1 MYMVKVYEFKEAR
14 KARVELDG
22 TTLRIQRVGFMS
34 SLDYWFNGDVTFDV
48 LDLIGME
55 IKEPGFSN
63 GFIHFILPG
72 SYSSIGGSLL
82 IALNDKNAVIFTDA
96 EYGMIQELKKNIDD
110 LRALED
116 KRKREAAKIQVDAE
130 IERQEWLLST
140 GRIPLEEFTEKKKT
154 LLEYRRINT

>member
-1 MYMVKVYEFKEAR
+1 MVKVYEFKEAR
-14 KARVELDG
+14 KTRVELDG
-22 TTLRIQRVGFMS
+22 TTLRIRRVGFMS

-48 LDLIGME
+48 LELLGME
-55 IKEPGFSN
+55 IKEPGFSS

-72 SYSSIGGSLL
+72 RCSSVGGSLL
-82 IALNDKNAVIFTDA
+82 LALNDKHAVIFTDT

-140 GRIPLEEFTEKKKT
+140 GRITLEEFTEKKKT

>member
-1 MYMVKVYEFKEAR
+1 MAKVYEFKGAR
-14 KARVELDG
+14 KTRVELNG

-48 LDLIGME
+48 LDLIGIE

-82 IALNDKNAVIFTDA
+82 LALNDKNAVIFTDD
-96 EYGMIQELKKNIDD
+96 EFGMIQELKKNIDD

-116 KRKREAAKIQVDAE
+116 KRKREDARVQVDAE
-130 IERQEWLLST
+130 IERQGWLLAT
-140 GRIPLEEFTEKKKT
+140 GRIPLEEFNEKKKN